1 MERLEYIL
9 QNQLKSI
16 ATLFENVP
24 LNMNIKTETK
34 NPTEPKPSPE
44 SLNRLMSKFFFDSEV
59 QGHIPGRLHTF
70 SGARKSD
77 SF

>member
-34 NPTEPKPSPE
+34 KPDWTETLAWIVKPTDE
-44 SLNRLMSKFFFDSEV
+44 
-59 QGHIPGRLHTF
+59 
-70 SGARKSD
+70 
-77 SF
+77 